1 MTTGTADA
9 KFDFLLCSTIPLVL
23 APPGPL
29 PPTGARVRGV
39 VRADAT
45 HARIA
50 LSTATDLSSAV
61 AVDFDLTAEGTGLD
75 VDAAVD
81 HMRFTV
87 APTVAD
93 LQRTYQ
99 HHPRDNHG
107 NVVVTASETGFDNT
121 AVPVYAD
128 QRLFSLFSILVHG
141 GGVPWFEDLYTFAG
155 FMLINPG
162 VCRIYL
168 RLTATGLTYG
178 IDLPL
183 IGADG
188 RPMVGSSLP
197 QELAP
202 LVRNGDLA
210 TRRVLDDTDNYCTAV
225 VDLGVLLGPA
235 RTGTPQTGT
244 AEEQPTPPEPT
255 APWAWMSNESFP
267 PRQ

>member
-50 LSTATDLSSAV
+50 LSTATDLSNAV
-61 AVDFDLTAEGTGLD
+61 AVEFDLTAEGTGLD

-87 APTVAD
+87 ASTLAD
-93 LQRTYQ
+93 IQRTHQ
-99 HHPRDNHG
+99 HHPRDSHG
-107 NVVVTASETGFDNT
+107 NIVVAASETGFDNT
-121 AVPVYAD
+121 AVSVYPD
-128 QRLFSLFSILVHG
+128 QRLFSLFSIFVHG

-155 FMLINPG
+155 FMFTNAR

-168 RLTATGLTYG
+168 RVTATGVTYG

-188 RPMVGSSLP
+188 RPMVGSNLP

-225 VDLGVLLGPA
+225 VDLGAWLGPA
-235 RTGTPQTGT
+235 RTGTPET
-244 AEEQPTPPEPT
+244 AEGQSAPPEPT
-255 APWAWMSNESFP
+255 APWTWMSNESSP